1 MNRITKS
8 KEMPVYLFHQGTNA
22 HAWELLGAHR
32 QLNGK
37 TNFCTWAPHA
47 AAISVVGDFN
57 GWDAAANPMTRLNEQ
72 GLWGATVELTHDYD
86 CYKYQITTANGRTL
100 YKADPFA
107 FHTQTPPENAS
118 KIYRLA
124 GYRWHDAEWMTER
137 AAQDARSLP
146 VNIYELHIGS
156 WRRNA
161 DGNYYSYLQLAEEL
175 PTYLTEM
182 GYTHVELLPP
192 TEHPY
197 DGSWGYQ
204 VTGYYAPSSRYGTPH
219 DFMALVD
226 ALHEAGIG
234 VIMDWVPAHFPKD
247 EFGLYEYDG
256 ACCYEYSDP
265 AKWEHKDWGTRVFD
279 FGRTEVQ
286 SFLTSSANFWAH
298 TYHIDGIRVDA
309 VASMLYL
316 DYGRQ
321 EGEWRPNIN
330 GGRENLEAVAFLR
343 KLNSA
348 VLSEHP
354 GFLMI
359 AEEST
364 AWPLVTRPPEIGGLG
379 FNFKWNM
386 GWMNDMLRYVSLD
399 PLFRKGNHNCITFS
413 FYYAFSENFILPISH
428 DEVVHGKCSLINKMP
443 GEYEMKFDGL
453 RLFLAYMFAHPG
465 KKLLF
470 MGSEFG
476 QFIEWNYKQGLDWLL
491 LDYDM
496 HKKML
501 GFTKTL
507 NNLYKD
513 TPALWQIDYSWDG
526 FQWISSED
534 NANSVIA
541 FRRIDRDGKEI
552 IAIFNFTPN
561 SFDEYRIGVPEE
573 GSYKVIL
580 DTSLERF
587 GGTTLEKH
595 PAYKT
600 KKKPMHGFEQSIGLK
615 LSGLSALY
623 LEKPAKKLTKSKQ
636 KALKAEKKVEAK
648 IETEKE
654 VKKGQPK
661 KVKDDKSK
669 EVKAPAKSAVAKK
682 ETDKKVKKADKKPAV
697 SNKKKK

>member
-37 TNFCTWAPHA
+37 TTFCTWAPHA
-47 AAISVVGDFN
+47 ATISVVGDFN

-265 AKWEHKDWGTRVFD
+265 TKWEHKDWGTRVFD

-386 GWMNDMLRYVSLD
+386 GWMNDTLFYTSLD
-399 PLFRKGNHNCITFS
+399 PYFRSYNHDKLTFS
-413 FYYAFSENFILPISH
+413 MMYAFSENFVLPISH
-428 DEVVHGKCSLINKMP
+428 DEVVHGKGSLLNKMP
-443 GEYEMKFDGL
+443 GDYNQKFAGL
-453 RLFLAYMFAHPG
+453 RTFMGYMMTHPG

-470 MGSEFG
+470 MGCEFG
-476 QFIEWNYKQGLDWLL
+476 QFIEWDYHKQLDWML
-491 LDYDM
+491 LDYES
-496 HKKML
+496 HRK
-501 GFTKTL
+501 TKDYIRAL
-507 NNLYKD
+507 NHYYLAH
-513 TPALWQIDYSWDG
+513 PALWQVEDNWDG
-526 FQWISSED
+526 FRWLNADD
-534 NANSVIA
+534 NTRSVITYYRA
-541 FRRIDRDGKEI
+541 DEKGKKSLVLC
-552 IAIFNFTPN
+552 NFAA
-561 SFDEYRIGVPEE
+561 SRWEDYRMGVPEAGTYRVALCSE
-573 GSYKVIL
+573 EEQYGGAGFDRETLYRSEEQPLGQWAHSITLDVPPLSCMIL
-580 DTSLERF
+580 E
-587 GGTTLEKH
+587 
-595 PAYKT
+595 
-600 KKKPMHGFEQSIGLK
+600 SIN
-615 LSGLSALY
+615 
-623 LEKPAKKLTKSKQ
+623 
-636 KALKAEKKVEAK
+636 
-648 IETEKE
+648 TEKE
-654 VKKGQPK
+654 
-661 KVKDDKSK
+661 
-669 EVKAPAKSAVAKK
+669 
-682 ETDKKVKKADKKPAV
+682 
-697 SNKKKK
+697 

>member
-1 MNRITKS
+1 
-8 KEMPVYLFHQGTNA
+8 
-22 HAWELLGAHR
+22 
-32 QLNGK
+32 
-37 TNFCTWAPHA
+37 
-47 AAISVVGDFN
+47 
-57 GWDAAANPMTRLNEQ
+57 
-72 GLWGATVELTHDYD
+72 
-86 CYKYQITTANGRTL
+86 
-100 YKADPFA
+100 
-107 FHTQTPPENAS
+107 
-118 KIYRLA
+118 
-124 GYRWHDAEWMTER
+124 MTER

-343 KLNSA
+343 KLNST

-386 GWMNDMLRYVSLD
+386 GWMNDTLFYTSLD
-399 PLFRKGNHNCITFS
+399 PYFRSYNHDKLTFS
-413 FYYAFSENFILPISH
+413 MMYAFSENFVLPISH
-428 DEVVHGKCSLINKMP
+428 DEVVHGKGSLLNKMP
-443 GEYEMKFDGL
+443 GDYNQKFAGL
-453 RLFLAYMFAHPG
+453 RTFMGYMMTHPG

-470 MGSEFG
+470 MGCEFG
-476 QFIEWNYKQGLDWLL
+476 QFIEWDYHKQLDWML
-491 LDYDM
+491 LDYES
-496 HKKML
+496 HRK
-501 GFTKTL
+501 TKDYIRAL
-507 NNLYKD
+507 NHYYLAH
-513 TPALWQIDYSWDG
+513 PALWQVEDNWDG
-526 FQWISSED
+526 FRWLNADD
-534 NANSVIA
+534 NTRSVITYYRA
-541 FRRIDRDGKEI
+541 DEKGKKSLVLC
-552 IAIFNFTPN
+552 NFAA
-561 SFDEYRIGVPEE
+561 SRWEDYRMGVPKAGTYRVALCSEE
-573 GSYKVIL
+573 GQYGGAGFDRETLYRSEEQPLGQWAHSITLDVPPLSCMIL
-580 DTSLERF
+580 E
-587 GGTTLEKH
+587 
-595 PAYKT
+595 
-600 KKKPMHGFEQSIGLK
+600 SIN
-615 LSGLSALY
+615 
-623 LEKPAKKLTKSKQ
+623 
-636 KALKAEKKVEAK
+636 
-648 IETEKE
+648 TEKE
-654 VKKGQPK
+654 
-661 KVKDDKSK
+661 
-669 EVKAPAKSAVAKK
+669 
-682 ETDKKVKKADKKPAV
+682 
-697 SNKKKK
+697 

>member
-156 WRRNA
+156 WRCNA

-386 GWMNDMLRYVSLD
+386 GWMNDTLFYTSLD
-399 PLFRKGNHNCITFS
+399 PYFRSYNHDKLTFS
-413 FYYAFSENFILPISH
+413 MMYAFSENFVLPISH
-428 DEVVHGKCSLINKMP
+428 DEVVHGKGSLLNKMP
-443 GEYEMKFDGL
+443 GDYNQKFAGL
-453 RLFLAYMFAHPG
+453 RTFMGYMMTHPG

-470 MGSEFG
+470 MGCEFG
-476 QFIEWNYKQGLDWLL
+476 QFIEWDYHKQLDWML
-491 LDYDM
+491 LDYES
-496 HKKML
+496 HRK
-501 GFTKTL
+501 TKDYIRAL
-507 NNLYKD
+507 NHYYLAH
-513 TPALWQIDYSWDG
+513 PALWQVEDNWDG
-526 FQWISSED
+526 FRWLNADD
-534 NANSVIA
+534 NTRSVITYYRA
-541 FRRIDRDGKEI
+541 DEKGKKSLVLC
-552 IAIFNFTPN
+552 NFAA
-561 SFDEYRIGVPEE
+561 SRWEDYRMGVPEAGTYRVALCSE
-573 GSYKVIL
+573 EEQYGGAGFDRETLYRSEEQPLGQWAHSITLDVPPLSCMIL
-580 DTSLERF
+580 E
-587 GGTTLEKH
+587 
-595 PAYKT
+595 
-600 KKKPMHGFEQSIGLK
+600 SIN
-615 LSGLSALY
+615 
-623 LEKPAKKLTKSKQ
+623 
-636 KALKAEKKVEAK
+636 
-648 IETEKE
+648 TEKE
-654 VKKGQPK
+654 
-661 KVKDDKSK
+661 
-669 EVKAPAKSAVAKK
+669 
-682 ETDKKVKKADKKPAV
+682 
-697 SNKKKK
+697 

>member
-192 TEHPY
+192 TEYPY

-279 FGRTEVQ
+279 FGHTEVQ

-386 GWMNDMLRYVSLD
+386 GWMNDTLFYTSLD
-399 PLFRKGNHNCITFS
+399 PYFRSYNHDKLTFS
-413 FYYAFSENFILPISH
+413 MMYAFSENFVLPISH
-428 DEVVHGKCSLINKMP
+428 DEVVHGKGSLLNKMP
-443 GEYEMKFDGL
+443 GDYNQKFAGL
-453 RLFLAYMFAHPG
+453 RTFMGYMMTHPG

-470 MGSEFG
+470 MGCEFG
-476 QFIEWNYKQGLDWLL
+476 QFIEWDYHKQLDWML
-491 LDYDM
+491 LDYES
-496 HKKML
+496 HRK
-501 GFTKTL
+501 TKDYIRAL
-507 NNLYKD
+507 NHYYLAH
-513 TPALWQIDYSWDG
+513 PALWQVEDNWDG
-526 FQWISSED
+526 FRWLNADD
-534 NANSVIA
+534 NTRSVITYYRA
-541 FRRIDRDGKEI
+541 DEKGKKSLVLC
-552 IAIFNFTPN
+552 NFAA
-561 SFDEYRIGVPEE
+561 SRWEDYRMGVPEAGTYRVALCSE
-573 GSYKVIL
+573 EEQYGGAGFDRETLYRSEEQPLGQWAHSITLDVPPLSCMIL
-580 DTSLERF
+580 E
-587 GGTTLEKH
+587 
-595 PAYKT
+595 P
-600 KKKPMHGFEQSIGLK
+600 IN
-615 LSGLSALY
+615 
-623 LEKPAKKLTKSKQ
+623 
-636 KALKAEKKVEAK
+636 
-648 IETEKE
+648 TEKE
-654 VKKGQPK
+654 
-661 KVKDDKSK
+661 
-669 EVKAPAKSAVAKK
+669 
-682 ETDKKVKKADKKPAV
+682 
-697 SNKKKK
+697 

>member
-386 GWMNDMLRYVSLD
+386 GWMNDTLFYTSLD
-399 PLFRKGNHNCITFS
+399 PYFRSYNHDKLTFS
-413 FYYAFSENFILPISH
+413 MMYAFSENFVLPISH
-428 DEVVHGKCSLINKMP
+428 DEVVHGKGSLLNKMP
-443 GEYEMKFDGL
+443 GDYNQKFAGL
-453 RLFLAYMFAHPG
+453 RTFMGYMMTHPG

-470 MGSEFG
+470 MGCEFG
-476 QFIEWNYKQGLDWLL
+476 QFIEWDYHKQLDWML
-491 LDYDM
+491 LDYES
-496 HKKML
+496 HRK
-501 GFTKTL
+501 TKDYIRTL
-507 NNLYKD
+507 NHYYLAH
-513 TPALWQIDYSWDG
+513 PALWQVEDNWDG
-526 FQWISSED
+526 FRWLNADD
-534 NANSVIA
+534 NTRSVITYYRA
-541 FRRIDRDGKEI
+541 DEKGKKSLVLC
-552 IAIFNFTPN
+552 NFAA
-561 SFDEYRIGVPEE
+561 SRWEDYRMGVPEAGTYRVALCSE
-573 GSYKVIL
+573 EEQYGGAGFDRETLYRSEEQPLGQWAHSITLDVPPLSCMIL
-580 DTSLERF
+580 E
-587 GGTTLEKH
+587 
-595 PAYKT
+595 
-600 KKKPMHGFEQSIGLK
+600 SIN
-615 LSGLSALY
+615 
-623 LEKPAKKLTKSKQ
+623 
-636 KALKAEKKVEAK
+636 
-648 IETEKE
+648 TEKE
-654 VKKGQPK
+654 
-661 KVKDDKSK
+661 
-669 EVKAPAKSAVAKK
+669 
-682 ETDKKVKKADKKPAV
+682 
-697 SNKKKK
+697 

>member
-386 GWMNDMLRYVSLD
+386 GWMNDTLFYTSLD
-399 PLFRKGNHNCITFS
+399 PYFRSYNHDKLTFS
-413 FYYAFSENFILPISH
+413 MMYAFSENFVLPISH
-428 DEVVHGKCSLINKMP
+428 DEVVHGKGSLLNKMP
-443 GEYEMKFDGL
+443 GDYNQKFAGL
-453 RLFLAYMFAHPG
+453 RTFMGYMMTHPG

-470 MGSEFG
+470 MGCEFG
-476 QFIEWNYKQGLDWLL
+476 QFIEWDYHKQLDWML
-491 LDYDM
+491 LDYES
-496 HKKML
+496 HR
-501 GFTKTL
+501 KTNDYIRAL
-507 NNLYKD
+507 NHYYLAH
-513 TPALWQIDYSWDG
+513 PALWQVEDNWDG
-526 FQWISSED
+526 FRWLNADD
-534 NANSVIA
+534 NTRSVITYYRA
-541 FRRIDRDGKEI
+541 DEKGKKSLVLC
-552 IAIFNFTPN
+552 NFAA
-561 SFDEYRIGVPEE
+561 SRWEDYRMGVPEAGTYRVALCSE
-573 GSYKVIL
+573 EEQYGGAGFDRETLYRSEEQPLGQWAHSITLDVPPLSCMIL
-580 DTSLERF
+580 E
-587 GGTTLEKH
+587 
-595 PAYKT
+595 
-600 KKKPMHGFEQSIGLK
+600 SIN
-615 LSGLSALY
+615 
-623 LEKPAKKLTKSKQ
+623 
-636 KALKAEKKVEAK
+636 
-648 IETEKE
+648 TEKE
-654 VKKGQPK
+654 
-661 KVKDDKSK
+661 
-669 EVKAPAKSAVAKK
+669 
-682 ETDKKVKKADKKPAV
+682 
-697 SNKKKK
+697 

>member
-37 TNFCTWAPHA
+37 TSFCTWAPHA
-47 AAISVVGDFN
+47 ATVSVVGDFN
-57 GWDAAANPMTRLNEQ
+57 GWDAEAHPMTRLNDQ
-72 GLWGATVELTHDYD
+72 GLWGVTVEETHDYD
-86 CYKYQITTANGRTL
+86 CYKYRIITGDGRTL

-107 FHTQTPPENAS
+107 YHTQTPPENAS
-118 KIYRLA
+118 KVYRLG
-124 GYRWHDAEWMTER
+124 GYRWHDADWMTKR
-137 AAQDARSLP
+137 AGKDARSLP

-156 WRRNA
+156 WRRNE
-161 DGNYYSYLQLAEEL
+161 DGSYYSYRQLAGAL
-175 PTYLTEM
+175 PGYLTDM

-192 TEHPY
+192 TEYPF

-256 ACCYEYSDP
+256 ECCYEYSDP

-286 SFLTSSANFWAH
+286 SFLVSSANFWAH

-321 EGEWRPNIN
+321 DGEWRPNIN

-343 KLNSA
+343 KLNSSL
-348 VLSEHP
+348 LSEHP

-364 AWPLVTRPPEIGGLG
+364 AWPLVTRPPEVGGLG
-379 FNFKWNM
+379 FNFKWDM
-386 GWMNDMLRYVSLD
+386 GWMNDTLFYTSLD
-399 PLFRKGNHNCITFS
+399 PYFRSYNHDKLTFS
-413 FYYAFSENFILPISH
+413 MMYAFSENFILPISH
-428 DEVVHGKCSLINKMP
+428 DEVVHGKGSLLNKMP
-443 GEYEMKFDGL
+443 GDYEQKFAGL
-453 RLFLAYMFAHPG
+453 RTFMGYMMTHPG

-476 QFIEWNYKQGLDWLL
+476 QFIEWDYRKGLDWML
-491 LDYDM
+491 LDYDT
-496 HKKML
+496 HR
-501 GFTKTL
+501 KTRDFIRAL
-507 NNLYKD
+507 NHYYLAH
-513 TPALWQIDYSWDG
+513 PALWQVEDSWDG
-526 FQWISSED
+526 FRWLNADD
-534 NANSVIA
+534 NTRSVITYY
-541 FRRIDRDGKEI
+541 RTDEKGRKTLVLC
-552 IAIFNFTPN
+552 NFAAQRWE
-561 SFDEYRIGVPEE
+561 DYRMGVPEADAYRVVLCSE
-573 GSYKVIL
+573 E
-580 DTSLERF
+580 ERF
-587 GGTTLEKH
+587 GGAGCPAEQLYSSEQEPLGQWANSITLDV
-595 PAYKT
+595 P
-600 KKKPMHGFEQSIGLK
+600 PLCCII
-615 LSGLSALY
+615 
-623 LEKPAKKLTKSKQ
+623 LEPTN
-636 KALKAEKKVEAK
+636 
-648 IETEKE
+648 TEKE
-654 VKKGQPK
+654 
-661 KVKDDKSK
+661 
-669 EVKAPAKSAVAKK
+669 
-682 ETDKKVKKADKKPAV
+682 
-697 SNKKKK
+697 

>member
-265 AKWEHKDWGTRVFD
+265 SKWEHKDWGTRVFD

-286 SFLTSSANFWAH
+286 SFLVSSANFWAH

-386 GWMNDMLRYVSLD
+386 GWMNDTLFYTSLD
-399 PLFRKGNHNCITFS
+399 PYFRSYNHDKLTFS
-413 FYYAFSENFILPISH
+413 MMYAFSENFVLPISH
-428 DEVVHGKCSLINKMP
+428 DEVVHGKGSLLNKMP
-443 GEYEMKFDGL
+443 GDYNQKFAGL
-453 RLFLAYMFAHPG
+453 RTFMGYMMTHPG

-470 MGSEFG
+470 MGCEFG
-476 QFIEWNYKQGLDWLL
+476 QFIEWDYHKQLDWML
-491 LDYDM
+491 LDYES
-496 HKKML
+496 HRK
-501 GFTKTL
+501 TKDYIRAL
-507 NNLYKD
+507 NHYYLAH
-513 TPALWQIDYSWDG
+513 PALWQVEDNWDG
-526 FQWISSED
+526 FRWLNADD
-534 NANSVIA
+534 NTRSVITYYRA
-541 FRRIDRDGKEI
+541 DEKGKKSLVLC
-552 IAIFNFTPN
+552 NFAA
-561 SFDEYRIGVPEE
+561 SRWEDYRMGVPEAGTYRVALCSE
-573 GSYKVIL
+573 EEQYGGAGFDRETLYRSEEQPLGQWAHSITLDVPPLSCMIL
-580 DTSLERF
+580 E
-587 GGTTLEKH
+587 
-595 PAYKT
+595 
-600 KKKPMHGFEQSIGLK
+600 SIN
-615 LSGLSALY
+615 
-623 LEKPAKKLTKSKQ
+623 
-636 KALKAEKKVEAK
+636 
-648 IETEKE
+648 TEKE
-654 VKKGQPK
+654 
-661 KVKDDKSK
+661 
-669 EVKAPAKSAVAKK
+669 
-682 ETDKKVKKADKKPAV
+682 
-697 SNKKKK
+697 

>member
-265 AKWEHKDWGTRVFD
+265 AKYADPMRQEHKDWGTRVFD

-343 KLNSA
+343 KLNST

-386 GWMNDMLRYVSLD
+386 GWMNDTLFYTSLD
-399 PLFRKGNHNCITFS
+399 PYFRSYNHDKLTFS
-413 FYYAFSENFILPISH
+413 MMYAFSENFVLPISH
-428 DEVVHGKCSLINKMP
+428 DEVVHGKGSLLNKMP
-443 GEYEMKFDGL
+443 GDYNQKFAGL
-453 RLFLAYMFAHPG
+453 RTFMGYMMTHPG

-470 MGSEFG
+470 MGCEFG
-476 QFIEWNYKQGLDWLL
+476 QFIEWDYHKQLDWML
-491 LDYDM
+491 LDYES
-496 HKKML
+496 HRK
-501 GFTKTL
+501 TKDYIRAL
-507 NNLYKD
+507 NHYYLAH
-513 TPALWQIDYSWDG
+513 PALWQVEDNWDG
-526 FQWISSED
+526 FRWLNADD
-534 NANSVIA
+534 NTRSVITYYRA
-541 FRRIDRDGKEI
+541 DEKGKKSLVLC
-552 IAIFNFTPN
+552 NFAA
-561 SFDEYRIGVPEE
+561 SRWEDYRMGVPEAGTYRVALCSE
-573 GSYKVIL
+573 EEQYGGAGFDRETLYRSEEQPLGQWAHSITLDVPPLSCIIL
-580 DTSLERF
+580 E
-587 GGTTLEKH
+587 
-595 PAYKT
+595 P
-600 KKKPMHGFEQSIGLK
+600 IN
-615 LSGLSALY
+615 
-623 LEKPAKKLTKSKQ
+623 
-636 KALKAEKKVEAK
+636 
-648 IETEKE
+648 TEKE
-654 VKKGQPK
+654 
-661 KVKDDKSK
+661 
-669 EVKAPAKSAVAKK
+669 
-682 ETDKKVKKADKKPAV
+682 
-697 SNKKKK
+697 

>member
-386 GWMNDMLRYVSLD
+386 GWMNDTLFYTSLD
-399 PLFRKGNHNCITFS
+399 PYFRSYNHDKLTFS
-413 FYYAFSENFILPISH
+413 MMYAFSENFVLPISH
-428 DEVVHGKCSLINKMP
+428 DEVVHGKGSLLNKMP
-443 GEYEMKFDGL
+443 GDYNQKFAGL
-453 RLFLAYMFAHPG
+453 RTFMGYMMTHPG

-470 MGSEFG
+470 MGCEFG
-476 QFIEWNYKQGLDWLL
+476 QFIEWDYHKQLDWML
-491 LDYDM
+491 LDYES
-496 HKKML
+496 HRK
-501 GFTKTL
+501 TKDYIRAL
-507 NNLYKD
+507 NHYYLAH
-513 TPALWQIDYSWDG
+513 PALWQVEDNWDG
-526 FQWISSED
+526 FRWLNADD
-534 NANSVIA
+534 NTRSVITYYRA
-541 FRRIDRDGKEI
+541 DEKGKKSLVLC
-552 IAIFNFTPN
+552 NFAA
-561 SFDEYRIGVPEE
+561 SRWEDYRMGVPKAGTYRVALCSEE
-573 GSYKVIL
+573 EQYGGAGFDRETLYRSEEQPLGQWAHSIMLDVPPLSCMIL
-580 DTSLERF
+580 E
-587 GGTTLEKH
+587 
-595 PAYKT
+595 
-600 KKKPMHGFEQSIGLK
+600 SIN
-615 LSGLSALY
+615 
-623 LEKPAKKLTKSKQ
+623 
-636 KALKAEKKVEAK
+636 
-648 IETEKE
+648 TEKE
-654 VKKGQPK
+654 
-661 KVKDDKSK
+661 
-669 EVKAPAKSAVAKK
+669 
-682 ETDKKVKKADKKPAV
+682 
-697 SNKKKK
+697 

>member
-47 AAISVVGDFN
+47 TAISVVGDFN

-226 ALHEAGIG
+226 ALHEAGIS

-386 GWMNDMLRYVSLD
+386 GWMNDTLFYTSLD
-399 PLFRKGNHNCITFS
+399 PYFRSYNHDKLTFS
-413 FYYAFSENFILPISH
+413 MMYAFSENFVLPISH
-428 DEVVHGKCSLINKMP
+428 DEVVHGKGSLLNKMP
-443 GEYEMKFDGL
+443 GDYNQKFAGL
-453 RLFLAYMFAHPG
+453 RTFMGYMMTHPG

-470 MGSEFG
+470 MGCEFG
-476 QFIEWNYKQGLDWLL
+476 QFIEWDYHKQLDWML
-491 LDYDM
+491 LDYES
-496 HKKML
+496 HRK
-501 GFTKTL
+501 TKDYIRAL
-507 NNLYKD
+507 NHYYLAH
-513 TPALWQIDYSWDG
+513 PALWQVEDNWDG
-526 FQWISSED
+526 FRWLNADD
-534 NANSVIA
+534 NTRSVITYYRA
-541 FRRIDRDGKEI
+541 DEKGKKSLVLC
-552 IAIFNFTPN
+552 NFAA
-561 SFDEYRIGVPEE
+561 SRWEDYRMGVPEAGTYRVALCSE
-573 GSYKVIL
+573 EEQYGGAGFDRETLYRSEEQPLGQWAHSITLDVPPLSCMIL
-580 DTSLERF
+580 E
-587 GGTTLEKH
+587 
-595 PAYKT
+595 
-600 KKKPMHGFEQSIGLK
+600 SIN
-615 LSGLSALY
+615 
-623 LEKPAKKLTKSKQ
+623 
-636 KALKAEKKVEAK
+636 
-648 IETEKE
+648 TEKE
-654 VKKGQPK
+654 
-661 KVKDDKSK
+661 
-669 EVKAPAKSAVAKK
+669 
-682 ETDKKVKKADKKPAV
+682 
-697 SNKKKK
+697 

>member
-256 ACCYEYSDP
+256 ECCYEYSDP

-386 GWMNDMLRYVSLD
+386 GWMNDTLFYTSLD
-399 PLFRKGNHNCITFS
+399 PYFRSYNHDKLTFS
-413 FYYAFSENFILPISH
+413 MMYAFSENFVLPISH
-428 DEVVHGKCSLINKMP
+428 DEVVHGKGSLLNKMP
-443 GEYEMKFDGL
+443 GDYNQKFAGL
-453 RLFLAYMFAHPG
+453 RTFMGYMMTHPG

-470 MGSEFG
+470 MGCEFG
-476 QFIEWNYKQGLDWLL
+476 QFIEWDYHKQLDWML
-491 LDYDM
+491 LDYES
-496 HKKML
+496 HRK
-501 GFTKTL
+501 TKDYIRAL
-507 NNLYKD
+507 NHYYLAH
-513 TPALWQIDYSWDG
+513 PALWQVEDNWDG
-526 FQWISSED
+526 FRWLNADD
-534 NANSVIA
+534 NTRSVITYYRA
-541 FRRIDRDGKEI
+541 DEKGKKSLVLC
-552 IAIFNFTPN
+552 NFAA
-561 SFDEYRIGVPEE
+561 SRWEDYRMGVPEAGTYRVVLCSE
-573 GSYKVIL
+573 EEQYGGAGFDRETLYRSEEQPLGQWVHSITLDVPPLSCMIL
-580 DTSLERF
+580 E
-587 GGTTLEKH
+587 
-595 PAYKT
+595 P
-600 KKKPMHGFEQSIGLK
+600 IN
-615 LSGLSALY
+615 
-623 LEKPAKKLTKSKQ
+623 
-636 KALKAEKKVEAK
+636 
-648 IETEKE
+648 TEKE
-654 VKKGQPK
+654 
-661 KVKDDKSK
+661 
-669 EVKAPAKSAVAKK
+669 
-682 ETDKKVKKADKKPAV
+682 
-697 SNKKKK
+697 

>member
-265 AKWEHKDWGTRVFD
+265 TKWEHKDWGTRVFD

-386 GWMNDMLRYVSLD
+386 GWMNDTLFYTSLD
-399 PLFRKGNHNCITFS
+399 PYFRSYNHDKLTFS
-413 FYYAFSENFILPISH
+413 MMYAFSENFVLPISH
-428 DEVVHGKCSLINKMP
+428 DEVVHGKGSLLNKMP
-443 GEYEMKFDGL
+443 GDYNQKFAGL
-453 RLFLAYMFAHPG
+453 RTFMGYMMTHPG

-470 MGSEFG
+470 MGCEFG
-476 QFIEWNYKQGLDWLL
+476 QFIEWDYQKQLDWML
-491 LDYDM
+491 LDYES
-496 HKKML
+496 HRK
-501 GFTKTL
+501 TKDYIRAL
-507 NNLYKD
+507 NHYYLAH
-513 TPALWQIDYSWDG
+513 PALWQVEDNWDG
-526 FQWISSED
+526 FRWLNADD
-534 NANSVIA
+534 NTRSVITYYRA
-541 FRRIDRDGKEI
+541 DEKGKKSLVLC
-552 IAIFNFTPN
+552 NFAA
-561 SFDEYRIGVPEE
+561 SRWEDYRMGVPEAGTYRVALCSE
-573 GSYKVIL
+573 EEQYGGAGFDRETLYRSEEQPLGQWAHSITLDVPPLSCMIL
-580 DTSLERF
+580 E
-587 GGTTLEKH
+587 
-595 PAYKT
+595 
-600 KKKPMHGFEQSIGLK
+600 SIN
-615 LSGLSALY
+615 
-623 LEKPAKKLTKSKQ
+623 
-636 KALKAEKKVEAK
+636 
-648 IETEKE
+648 TEKE
-654 VKKGQPK
+654 
-661 KVKDDKSK
+661 
-669 EVKAPAKSAVAKK
+669 
-682 ETDKKVKKADKKPAV
+682 
-697 SNKKKK
+697 

>member
-192 TEHPY
+192 TEYPY

-386 GWMNDMLRYVSLD
+386 GWMNDTLFYTSLD
-399 PLFRKGNHNCITFS
+399 PYFRSYNHDKLTFS
-413 FYYAFSENFILPISH
+413 MMYAFSENFVLPISH
-428 DEVVHGKCSLINKMP
+428 DEVVHGKGSLLNKMP
-443 GEYEMKFDGL
+443 GDYNQKFAGL
-453 RLFLAYMFAHPG
+453 RTFMGYMMTHPG

-470 MGSEFG
+470 MGCEFG
-476 QFIEWNYKQGLDWLL
+476 QFIEWDYHKQLDWML
-491 LDYDM
+491 LDYES
-496 HKKML
+496 HRK
-501 GFTKTL
+501 TKDYIRAL
-507 NNLYKD
+507 NHYYLAH
-513 TPALWQIDYSWDG
+513 PALWQVEDNWDG
-526 FQWISSED
+526 FRWLNADD
-534 NANSVIA
+534 NTRSVITYYRA
-541 FRRIDRDGKEI
+541 DEKGKKSLVLC
-552 IAIFNFTPN
+552 NFAA
-561 SFDEYRIGVPEE
+561 SRWEDYRMGVPKAGTYRVALCSEE
-573 GSYKVIL
+573 EQYGGAGFDRETLYRSEEQPLGQWAHSITLDVPPLSCMIL
-580 DTSLERF
+580 E
-587 GGTTLEKH
+587 
-595 PAYKT
+595 
-600 KKKPMHGFEQSIGLK
+600 SIN
-615 LSGLSALY
+615 
-623 LEKPAKKLTKSKQ
+623 
-636 KALKAEKKVEAK
+636 
-648 IETEKE
+648 TEKE
-654 VKKGQPK
+654 
-661 KVKDDKSK
+661 
-669 EVKAPAKSAVAKK
+669 
-682 ETDKKVKKADKKPAV
+682 
-697 SNKKKK
+697 

>member
-192 TEHPY
+192 TEYPY

-226 ALHEAGIG
+226 ALHEASIG

-386 GWMNDMLRYVSLD
+386 GWMNDTLFYTSLD
-399 PLFRKGNHNCITFS
+399 PYFRSYNHDKLTFS
-413 FYYAFSENFILPISH
+413 MMYAFSENFVLPISH
-428 DEVVHGKCSLINKMP
+428 DEVVHGKGSLLNKMP
-443 GEYEMKFDGL
+443 GDYNQKFAGL
-453 RLFLAYMFAHPG
+453 RTFMGYMMTHPG

-470 MGSEFG
+470 MGCEFG
-476 QFIEWNYKQGLDWLL
+476 QFIEWDYHKQLDWML
-491 LDYDM
+491 LDYES
-496 HKKML
+496 HRK
-501 GFTKTL
+501 TKDYIRAL
-507 NNLYKD
+507 NHYYLAH
-513 TPALWQIDYSWDG
+513 PALWQVEDNWDG
-526 FQWISSED
+526 FRWLNADD
-534 NANSVIA
+534 NTRSVITYYRA
-541 FRRIDRDGKEI
+541 DEKGKKSLVLR
-552 IAIFNFTPN
+552 NFAA
-561 SFDEYRIGVPEE
+561 SRWEDYRMGVPEAGTYRVALCSE
-573 GSYKVIL
+573 EEQYGGAGFDRETLYRSEEQPLGQWAHSITLDVPPLSCMIL
-580 DTSLERF
+580 E
-587 GGTTLEKH
+587 
-595 PAYKT
+595 
-600 KKKPMHGFEQSIGLK
+600 SIN
-615 LSGLSALY
+615 
-623 LEKPAKKLTKSKQ
+623 
-636 KALKAEKKVEAK
+636 
-648 IETEKE
+648 TEKE
-654 VKKGQPK
+654 
-661 KVKDDKSK
+661 
-669 EVKAPAKSAVAKK
+669 
-682 ETDKKVKKADKKPAV
+682 
-697 SNKKKK
+697 

>member
-137 AAQDARSLP
+137 AAQDARSLS

-386 GWMNDMLRYVSLD
+386 GWMNDTLFYTSLD
-399 PLFRKGNHNCITFS
+399 PYFRSYNHDKLTFS
-413 FYYAFSENFILPISH
+413 MMYAFSENFVLPISH
-428 DEVVHGKCSLINKMP
+428 DEVVHGKGSLLNKMP
-443 GEYEMKFDGL
+443 GDYNQKFAGL
-453 RLFLAYMFAHPG
+453 RTFMGYMMTHPG

-470 MGSEFG
+470 MGCEFG
-476 QFIEWNYKQGLDWLL
+476 QFIEWDYHKQLDWML
-491 LDYDM
+491 LDYES
-496 HKKML
+496 HRK
-501 GFTKTL
+501 TKDYIRAL
-507 NNLYKD
+507 NHYYLAH
-513 TPALWQIDYSWDG
+513 PALWQVEDNWDG
-526 FQWISSED
+526 FRWLNADD
-534 NANSVIA
+534 NTRSVITYYRA
-541 FRRIDRDGKEI
+541 DEKGKKSLVLC
-552 IAIFNFTPN
+552 NFAA
-561 SFDEYRIGVPEE
+561 SRWEDYRMGVPEAGTYRVALCSE
-573 GSYKVIL
+573 EEQYGGAGFDRETLYRSEEQPLGQWAHSITLDVPPLSCMIL
-580 DTSLERF
+580 E
-587 GGTTLEKH
+587 
-595 PAYKT
+595 
-600 KKKPMHGFEQSIGLK
+600 SIN
-615 LSGLSALY
+615 
-623 LEKPAKKLTKSKQ
+623 
-636 KALKAEKKVEAK
+636 
-648 IETEKE
+648 TEKE
-654 VKKGQPK
+654 
-661 KVKDDKSK
+661 
-669 EVKAPAKSAVAKK
+669 
-682 ETDKKVKKADKKPAV
+682 
-697 SNKKKK
+697 

>member
-86 CYKYQITTANGRTL
+86 CYKYQITTSNGRTL

-386 GWMNDMLRYVSLD
+386 GWMNDTLFYTSLD
-399 PLFRKGNHNCITFS
+399 PYFRSYNHDKLTFS
-413 FYYAFSENFILPISH
+413 MMYAFSENFVLPISH
-428 DEVVHGKCSLINKMP
+428 DEVVHGKGSLLNKMP
-443 GEYEMKFDGL
+443 GDYNQKFAGL
-453 RLFLAYMFAHPG
+453 RTFMGYMMTHPG

-470 MGSEFG
+470 MGCEFG
-476 QFIEWNYKQGLDWLL
+476 QFIEWDYHKQLDWML
-491 LDYDM
+491 LDYES
-496 HKKML
+496 HRK
-501 GFTKTL
+501 TKDYIRAL
-507 NNLYKD
+507 NHYYLAH
-513 TPALWQIDYSWDG
+513 PALWQVEDNWDG
-526 FQWISSED
+526 FRWLNADD
-534 NANSVIA
+534 NTRSVITYYRA
-541 FRRIDRDGKEI
+541 DEKGKKSLVLC
-552 IAIFNFTPN
+552 NFAA
-561 SFDEYRIGVPEE
+561 SRWEDYRMGVPEAGTYRVALCSE
-573 GSYKVIL
+573 EEQYGGAGFDRETLYRSEEQPLGQWAHSITLDVPPLSCMIL
-580 DTSLERF
+580 E
-587 GGTTLEKH
+587 
-595 PAYKT
+595 
-600 KKKPMHGFEQSIGLK
+600 SIN
-615 LSGLSALY
+615 
-623 LEKPAKKLTKSKQ
+623 
-636 KALKAEKKVEAK
+636 
-648 IETEKE
+648 TEKE
-654 VKKGQPK
+654 
-661 KVKDDKSK
+661 
-669 EVKAPAKSAVAKK
+669 
-682 ETDKKVKKADKKPAV
+682 
-697 SNKKKK
+697 

>member
-192 TEHPY
+192 TEYPY

-256 ACCYEYSDP
+256 ECCYEYSDP

-386 GWMNDMLRYVSLD
+386 GWMNDTLFYTSLD
-399 PLFRKGNHNCITFS
+399 PYFRSYNHDKLTFS
-413 FYYAFSENFILPISH
+413 MMYAFSENFVLPISH
-428 DEVVHGKCSLINKMP
+428 DEVVHGKGSLLNKMP
-443 GEYEMKFDGL
+443 GDYNQKFAGL
-453 RLFLAYMFAHPG
+453 RTFMGYMMTHPG

-470 MGSEFG
+470 MGCEFG
-476 QFIEWNYKQGLDWLL
+476 QFIEWDYHKQLDWML
-491 LDYDM
+491 LDYES
-496 HKKML
+496 HRK
-501 GFTKTL
+501 TKDYIRAL
-507 NNLYKD
+507 NHYYLAH
-513 TPALWQIDYSWDG
+513 PALWQVEDNWDG
-526 FQWISSED
+526 FRWLNADD
-534 NANSVIA
+534 NTRSVITYYRA
-541 FRRIDRDGKEI
+541 DEKGKKSLVLC
-552 IAIFNFTPN
+552 NFAA
-561 SFDEYRIGVPEE
+561 SRWEDYRMGVPEAGTYRVALCSE
-573 GSYKVIL
+573 EEQYGGAGFDRETLYRSEEQPLGQWAHSITLDVPPLSCMIL
-580 DTSLERF
+580 E
-587 GGTTLEKH
+587 
-595 PAYKT
+595 
-600 KKKPMHGFEQSIGLK
+600 SIN
-615 LSGLSALY
+615 
-623 LEKPAKKLTKSKQ
+623 
-636 KALKAEKKVEAK
+636 
-648 IETEKE
+648 TEKE
-654 VKKGQPK
+654 
-661 KVKDDKSK
+661 
-669 EVKAPAKSAVAKK
+669 
-682 ETDKKVKKADKKPAV
+682 
-697 SNKKKK
+697 

>member
-386 GWMNDMLRYVSLD
+386 GWMNDTLFYTSLD
-399 PLFRKGNHNCITFS
+399 PYFRSYNHDKLTFS
-413 FYYAFSENFILPISH
+413 MMYAFSENFVLPISH
-428 DEVVHGKCSLINKMP
+428 DEVVHGKGSLLNKMP
-443 GEYEMKFDGL
+443 GDYTQKFAGL
-453 RLFLAYMFAHPG
+453 RTFMGYMMTHPG

-470 MGSEFG
+470 MGCEFG
-476 QFIEWNYKQGLDWLL
+476 QFIEWDYHKQLDWML
-491 LDYDM
+491 LDYES
-496 HKKML
+496 HRK
-501 GFTKTL
+501 TKDYIRAL
-507 NNLYKD
+507 NHYYLAH
-513 TPALWQIDYSWDG
+513 PALWQVEDNWDG
-526 FQWISSED
+526 FRWLNADD
-534 NANSVIA
+534 NTRSVITYYRA
-541 FRRIDRDGKEI
+541 DEKGKKSLVLC
-552 IAIFNFTPN
+552 NFAA
-561 SFDEYRIGVPEE
+561 SRWEDYRMGVPEAGTYRVALCSE
-573 GSYKVIL
+573 EEQYGGAGFDRETLYRSEEQPLGQWAHSITLDVPPLSCMIL
-580 DTSLERF
+580 E
-587 GGTTLEKH
+587 
-595 PAYKT
+595 
-600 KKKPMHGFEQSIGLK
+600 SIN
-615 LSGLSALY
+615 
-623 LEKPAKKLTKSKQ
+623 
-636 KALKAEKKVEAK
+636 
-648 IETEKE
+648 TEKE
-654 VKKGQPK
+654 
-661 KVKDDKSK
+661 
-669 EVKAPAKSAVAKK
+669 
-682 ETDKKVKKADKKPAV
+682 
-697 SNKKKK
+697 

>member
-386 GWMNDMLRYVSLD
+386 GWMNDTLFYTSLD
-399 PLFRKGNHNCITFS
+399 PYFRSYNHDKLTFS
-413 FYYAFSENFILPISH
+413 MMYAFSENFILPISH
-428 DEVVHGKCSLINKMP
+428 DEVVHGKGSLLNKMP
-443 GEYEMKFDGL
+443 GDYEQKFAGL
-453 RLFLAYMFAHPG
+453 RTFMGYMMTHPG

-476 QFIEWNYKQGLDWLL
+476 QFIEWDYRKGLDWML
-491 LDYDM
+491 LDYDT
-496 HKKML
+496 HR
-501 GFTKTL
+501 KTRDFIRAL
-507 NNLYKD
+507 NHYYLAH
-513 TPALWQIDYSWDG
+513 PALWQVEDSWDG
-526 FQWISSED
+526 FRWLNADD
-534 NANSVIA
+534 NTRSVITYY
-541 FRRIDRDGKEI
+541 RTDEKGRKTLVLC
-552 IAIFNFTPN
+552 NFAAQRWE
-561 SFDEYRIGVPEE
+561 DYRMGVPEADAYRVVLCSE
-573 GSYKVIL
+573 E
-580 DTSLERF
+580 ERF
-587 GGTTLEKH
+587 GGAGCPAEQLYRSEQEPLGQWANSITLDV
-595 PAYKT
+595 P
-600 KKKPMHGFEQSIGLK
+600 PLCCII
-615 LSGLSALY
+615 
-623 LEKPAKKLTKSKQ
+623 LEPTN
-636 KALKAEKKVEAK
+636 
-648 IETEKE
+648 TEKE
-654 VKKGQPK
+654 
-661 KVKDDKSK
+661 
-669 EVKAPAKSAVAKK
+669 
-682 ETDKKVKKADKKPAV
+682 
-697 SNKKKK
+697 

>member
-161 DGNYYSYLQLAEEL
+161 DGKYYSYLQLAEEL

-192 TEHPY
+192 TEYPY

-386 GWMNDMLRYVSLD
+386 GWMNDTLFYTSLD
-399 PLFRKGNHNCITFS
+399 PYFRSYNHDKLTFS
-413 FYYAFSENFILPISH
+413 MMYAFSENFVLPISH
-428 DEVVHGKCSLINKMP
+428 DEVVHGKGSLLNKMP
-443 GEYEMKFDGL
+443 GDYNQKFAGL
-453 RLFLAYMFAHPG
+453 RTFMGYMMTHPG

-470 MGSEFG
+470 MGCEFG
-476 QFIEWNYKQGLDWLL
+476 QFIEWDYHKQLDWML
-491 LDYDM
+491 LDYES
-496 HKKML
+496 HRK
-501 GFTKTL
+501 TKDYIRAL
-507 NNLYKD
+507 NHYYLAH
-513 TPALWQIDYSWDG
+513 PALWQVEDNWDG
-526 FQWISSED
+526 FRWLNADD
-534 NANSVIA
+534 NTRSVITYYRA
-541 FRRIDRDGKEI
+541 DEKGKKSLVLC
-552 IAIFNFTPN
+552 NFAA
-561 SFDEYRIGVPEE
+561 SRWEDYRMGVPEAGTYRVALCSE
-573 GSYKVIL
+573 EEQY
-580 DTSLERF
+580 
-587 GGTTLEKH
+587 GGTGFDRETLYRSE
-595 PAYKT
+595 
-600 KKKPMHGFEQSIGLK
+600 EQPLGQWAHSITLDVPP
-615 LSGLSALY
+615 LSCMI
-623 LEKPAKKLTKSKQ
+623 LEP
-636 KALKAEKKVEAK
+636 
-648 IETEKE
+648 INTEKE
-654 VKKGQPK
+654 
-661 KVKDDKSK
+661 
-669 EVKAPAKSAVAKK
+669 
-682 ETDKKVKKADKKPAV
+682 
-697 SNKKKK
+697 

>member
-265 AKWEHKDWGTRVFD
+265 TKWEHKDWGTRVFD

-386 GWMNDMLRYVSLD
+386 GWMNDTLFYTSLD
-399 PLFRKGNHNCITFS
+399 PYFRSYNHDKLTFS
-413 FYYAFSENFILPISH
+413 MMYAFSENFILPISH
-428 DEVVHGKCSLINKMP
+428 DEVVHGKGSLLNKMP
-443 GEYEMKFDGL
+443 GDYEQKFAGL
-453 RLFLAYMFAHPG
+453 RTFMGYMMTHPG

-470 MGSEFG
+470 MGCEFG
-476 QFIEWNYKQGLDWLL
+476 QFIEWDYHKQLDWML
-491 LDYDM
+491 LDYES
-496 HKKML
+496 HRK
-501 GFTKTL
+501 TKDYIRAL
-507 NNLYKD
+507 NHYYLAH
-513 TPALWQIDYSWDG
+513 PALWQVEDNWDG
-526 FQWISSED
+526 FRWLNADD
-534 NANSVIA
+534 NTRSVITYYRA
-541 FRRIDRDGKEI
+541 DEKGKKSLVLC
-552 IAIFNFTPN
+552 NFAA
-561 SFDEYRIGVPEE
+561 SRWEDYRMGVPEAGTYRVALCSE
-573 GSYKVIL
+573 EEQYGGAGFDRETLYRSEEQPLGQWAHSITLDVPPLSCMIL
-580 DTSLERF
+580 E
-587 GGTTLEKH
+587 
-595 PAYKT
+595 
-600 KKKPMHGFEQSIGLK
+600 SIN
-615 LSGLSALY
+615 
-623 LEKPAKKLTKSKQ
+623 
-636 KALKAEKKVEAK
+636 
-648 IETEKE
+648 TEKE
-654 VKKGQPK
+654 
-661 KVKDDKSK
+661 
-669 EVKAPAKSAVAKK
+669 
-682 ETDKKVKKADKKPAV
+682 
-697 SNKKKK
+697 

>member
-86 CYKYQITTANGRTL
+86 CYKYRITTADGRTL

-256 ACCYEYSDP
+256 ECCYEYSDP

-286 SFLTSSANFWAH
+286 SFLVSSANFWAH

-386 GWMNDMLRYVSLD
+386 GWMNDTLFYTSLD
-399 PLFRKGNHNCITFS
+399 PYFRSYNHDKLTFS
-413 FYYAFSENFILPISH
+413 MMYAFSENFVLPISH
-428 DEVVHGKCSLINKMP
+428 DEVVHGKGSLLNKMP
-443 GEYEMKFDGL
+443 GDYNQKFAGL
-453 RLFLAYMFAHPG
+453 RTFMGYMMTHPG

-470 MGSEFG
+470 MGCEFG
-476 QFIEWNYKQGLDWLL
+476 QFIEWDYHKQLDWML
-491 LDYDM
+491 LDYES
-496 HKKML
+496 HRK
-501 GFTKTL
+501 TKDYIRAL
-507 NNLYKD
+507 NHYYLAH
-513 TPALWQIDYSWDG
+513 PALWQVEDNWDG
-526 FQWISSED
+526 FRWLNADD
-534 NANSVIA
+534 NTRSVITYYRA
-541 FRRIDRDGKEI
+541 DEKGKKSLVLC
-552 IAIFNFTPN
+552 NFAA
-561 SFDEYRIGVPEE
+561 SRWEDYRMGVPEAGTYRVALCSE
-573 GSYKVIL
+573 EEQYGGAGFDRETLYRSEEQPLGQWAHSITLDVPPLSCMIL
-580 DTSLERF
+580 E
-587 GGTTLEKH
+587 
-595 PAYKT
+595 
-600 KKKPMHGFEQSIGLK
+600 SIN
-615 LSGLSALY
+615 
-623 LEKPAKKLTKSKQ
+623 
-636 KALKAEKKVEAK
+636 
-648 IETEKE
+648 TEKE
-654 VKKGQPK
+654 
-661 KVKDDKSK
+661 
-669 EVKAPAKSAVAKK
+669 
-682 ETDKKVKKADKKPAV
+682 
-697 SNKKKK
+697 

>member
-265 AKWEHKDWGTRVFD
+265 SKWEHKDWGTRVFD

-386 GWMNDMLRYVSLD
+386 GWMNDTLFYTSLD
-399 PLFRKGNHNCITFS
+399 PYFRSYNHDKLTFS
-413 FYYAFSENFILPISH
+413 MMYAFSENFVLPISH
-428 DEVVHGKCSLINKMP
+428 DEVVHGKGSLLNKMP
-443 GEYEMKFDGL
+443 GDYNQKFAGL
-453 RLFLAYMFAHPG
+453 RTFMGYMMTHPG

-470 MGSEFG
+470 MGCEFG
-476 QFIEWNYKQGLDWLL
+476 QFIEWDYHKQLDWML
-491 LDYDM
+491 LDYES
-496 HKKML
+496 HRK
-501 GFTKTL
+501 TKDYIRAL
-507 NNLYKD
+507 NHYYLAH
-513 TPALWQIDYSWDG
+513 PALWQVEDNWDG
-526 FQWISSED
+526 FRWLNADD
-534 NANSVIA
+534 NTRSVITYYRA
-541 FRRIDRDGKEI
+541 DEKGKKSLVLC
-552 IAIFNFTPN
+552 NFAA
-561 SFDEYRIGVPEE
+561 SRWEDYRMGVPEAGTYRVALCSE
-573 GSYKVIL
+573 EEQY
-580 DTSLERF
+580 
-587 GGTTLEKH
+587 GGTGFDRETLYRSE
-595 PAYKT
+595 
-600 KKKPMHGFEQSIGLK
+600 EQPLGQWAHSITLDVPP
-615 LSGLSALY
+615 LSCMI
-623 LEKPAKKLTKSKQ
+623 LEP
-636 KALKAEKKVEAK
+636 
-648 IETEKE
+648 INTEKE
-654 VKKGQPK
+654 
-661 KVKDDKSK
+661 
-669 EVKAPAKSAVAKK
+669 
-682 ETDKKVKKADKKPAV
+682 
-697 SNKKKK
+697 

>member
-265 AKWEHKDWGTRVFD
+265 TKWEHKDWGTRVFD

-343 KLNSA
+343 KLNST

-386 GWMNDMLRYVSLD
+386 GWMNDTLFYTSLD
-399 PLFRKGNHNCITFS
+399 PYFRSYNHDKLTFS
-413 FYYAFSENFILPISH
+413 MMYAFSENFVLPISH
-428 DEVVHGKCSLINKMP
+428 DEVVHGKGSLLNKMP
-443 GEYEMKFDGL
+443 GDYNQKFAGL
-453 RLFLAYMFAHPG
+453 RTFMGYMMTHPG

-470 MGSEFG
+470 MGCEFG
-476 QFIEWNYKQGLDWLL
+476 QFIEWDYHKQLDWML
-491 LDYDM
+491 LDYES
-496 HKKML
+496 HRK
-501 GFTKTL
+501 TKDYIRAL
-507 NNLYKD
+507 NHYYLAH
-513 TPALWQIDYSWDG
+513 PALWQVEDNWDG
-526 FQWISSED
+526 FRWLNADD
-534 NANSVIA
+534 NTRSVITYYRA
-541 FRRIDRDGKEI
+541 DEKGKKSLVLC
-552 IAIFNFTPN
+552 NFAA
-561 SFDEYRIGVPEE
+561 SRWEDYRMGVPEAGTYRVALCSE
-573 GSYKVIL
+573 EEQYGGAGFDRETLYRSEEQPLGQWAHSITLDVPPLSCMIL
-580 DTSLERF
+580 E
-587 GGTTLEKH
+587 
-595 PAYKT
+595 P
-600 KKKPMHGFEQSIGLK
+600 IN
-615 LSGLSALY
+615 
-623 LEKPAKKLTKSKQ
+623 
-636 KALKAEKKVEAK
+636 
-648 IETEKE
+648 TEKE
-654 VKKGQPK
+654 
-661 KVKDDKSK
+661 
-669 EVKAPAKSAVAKK
+669 
-682 ETDKKVKKADKKPAV
+682 
-697 SNKKKK
+697 

>member
-265 AKWEHKDWGTRVFD
+265 TKWEHKDWGTRVFD

-386 GWMNDMLRYVSLD
+386 GWMNDTLFYTSLD
-399 PLFRKGNHNCITFS
+399 PYFRSYNHDKLTFS
-413 FYYAFSENFILPISH
+413 MMYAFSENFVLPISH
-428 DEVVHGKCSLINKMP
+428 DEVVHGKGSLLNKMP
-443 GEYEMKFDGL
+443 GDYNQKFAGL
-453 RLFLAYMFAHPG
+453 RTFMGYMMTHPG

-470 MGSEFG
+470 MGCEFG
-476 QFIEWNYKQGLDWLL
+476 QFIEWDYHKQLDWML
-491 LDYDM
+491 LDYES
-496 HKKML
+496 HRK
-501 GFTKTL
+501 TKDYIRAL
-507 NNLYKD
+507 NHYYLAH
-513 TPALWQIDYSWDG
+513 PALWQVEDNWDG
-526 FQWISSED
+526 FRWLNADD
-534 NANSVIA
+534 NTRSVITYYRA
-541 FRRIDRDGKEI
+541 DEKGKKSLVLC
-552 IAIFNFTPN
+552 NFAA
-561 SFDEYRIGVPEE
+561 SRWEDYRMGVPEAGTYRVALCSE
-573 GSYKVIL
+573 EEQYGGMGFDRETLYRSEEQPLGQWAHSITLDVPPLSCMIL
-580 DTSLERF
+580 E
-587 GGTTLEKH
+587 
-595 PAYKT
+595 
-600 KKKPMHGFEQSIGLK
+600 SIN
-615 LSGLSALY
+615 
-623 LEKPAKKLTKSKQ
+623 
-636 KALKAEKKVEAK
+636 
-648 IETEKE
+648 TEKE
-654 VKKGQPK
+654 
-661 KVKDDKSK
+661 
-669 EVKAPAKSAVAKK
+669 
-682 ETDKKVKKADKKPAV
+682 
-697 SNKKKK
+697 

>member
-8 KEMPVYLFHQGTNA
+8 KEMPVYLFHQGTTA

-386 GWMNDMLRYVSLD
+386 GWMNDTLFYTSLD
-399 PLFRKGNHNCITFS
+399 PYFRSYNHDKLTFS
-413 FYYAFSENFILPISH
+413 MMYAFSENFVLPISH
-428 DEVVHGKCSLINKMP
+428 DEVVHGKGSLLNKMP
-443 GEYEMKFDGL
+443 GDYNQKFAGL
-453 RLFLAYMFAHPG
+453 RTFMGYMMTHPG

-470 MGSEFG
+470 MGCEFG
-476 QFIEWNYKQGLDWLL
+476 QFIEWDYHKQLDWML
-491 LDYDM
+491 LDYES
-496 HKKML
+496 HRK
-501 GFTKTL
+501 TKDYIRAL
-507 NNLYKD
+507 NHYYLAH
-513 TPALWQIDYSWDG
+513 PALWQVEDNWDG
-526 FQWISSED
+526 FRWLNADD
-534 NANSVIA
+534 NTRSVITYYRA
-541 FRRIDRDGKEI
+541 DEKGKKSLVLC
-552 IAIFNFTPN
+552 NFAA
-561 SFDEYRIGVPEE
+561 SRWEDYRMGVPEAGTYRVALCSE
-573 GSYKVIL
+573 EEQYGGAGFAREPLYRSEEQPLGQWAHSITLDVPPRSCMIL
-580 DTSLERF
+580 E
-587 GGTTLEKH
+587 
-595 PAYKT
+595 
-600 KKKPMHGFEQSIGLK
+600 SIN
-615 LSGLSALY
+615 
-623 LEKPAKKLTKSKQ
+623 
-636 KALKAEKKVEAK
+636 
-648 IETEKE
+648 TEKE
-654 VKKGQPK
+654 
-661 KVKDDKSK
+661 
-669 EVKAPAKSAVAKK
+669 
-682 ETDKKVKKADKKPAV
+682 
-697 SNKKKK
+697 

>member
-226 ALHEAGIG
+226 ALHEVGIG

-386 GWMNDMLRYVSLD
+386 GWMNDTLFYTSLD
-399 PLFRKGNHNCITFS
+399 PYFRSYNHDKLTFS
-413 FYYAFSENFILPISH
+413 MMYAFSENFVLPISH
-428 DEVVHGKCSLINKMP
+428 DEVVHGKGSLLNKMP
-443 GEYEMKFDGL
+443 GDYNQKFAGL
-453 RLFLAYMFAHPG
+453 RTFMGYMMTHPG

-470 MGSEFG
+470 MGCEFG
-476 QFIEWNYKQGLDWLL
+476 QFIEWDYHKQLDWML
-491 LDYDM
+491 LDYES
-496 HKKML
+496 HRK
-501 GFTKTL
+501 TKDYIRAL
-507 NNLYKD
+507 NHYYLAH
-513 TPALWQIDYSWDG
+513 PALWQVEDNWDG
-526 FQWISSED
+526 FRWLNADD
-534 NANSVIA
+534 NTRSVITYYRA
-541 FRRIDRDGKEI
+541 DEKGKKSLVLC
-552 IAIFNFTPN
+552 NFAA
-561 SFDEYRIGVPEE
+561 SRWEDYRMGVPEAGTYRVALCSE
-573 GSYKVIL
+573 EEQYGGAGFDRETLYRSEEQPLGQWAHSITLDVPPLSCMIL
-580 DTSLERF
+580 E
-587 GGTTLEKH
+587 
-595 PAYKT
+595 
-600 KKKPMHGFEQSIGLK
+600 SIN
-615 LSGLSALY
+615 
-623 LEKPAKKLTKSKQ
+623 
-636 KALKAEKKVEAK
+636 
-648 IETEKE
+648 TEKE
-654 VKKGQPK
+654 
-661 KVKDDKSK
+661 
-669 EVKAPAKSAVAKK
+669 
-682 ETDKKVKKADKKPAV
+682 
-697 SNKKKK
+697 

>member
-386 GWMNDMLRYVSLD
+386 GWMNDTLFYTSLD
-399 PLFRKGNHNCITFS
+399 PYFRSYNHDKLTFS
-413 FYYAFSENFILPISH
+413 MMYAFSENFVLPISH
-428 DEVVHGKCSLINKMP
+428 DEVVHGKGSLLNKMP
-443 GEYEMKFDGL
+443 GDYNQKFAGL
-453 RLFLAYMFAHPG
+453 RTFMSYMMTHPG

-470 MGSEFG
+470 MGCEFG
-476 QFIEWNYKQGLDWLL
+476 QFIEWDYHKQLDWML
-491 LDYDM
+491 LDYES
-496 HKKML
+496 HRK
-501 GFTKTL
+501 TKDYIRAL
-507 NNLYKD
+507 NHYYLAH
-513 TPALWQIDYSWDG
+513 PALWQVEDNWDG
-526 FQWISSED
+526 FRWLNADD
-534 NANSVIA
+534 NTRSVITYYRA
-541 FRRIDRDGKEI
+541 DEKGKKSLVLC
-552 IAIFNFTPN
+552 NFAA
-561 SFDEYRIGVPEE
+561 SRWEDYRMGVPEAGTYRVALCSE
-573 GSYKVIL
+573 EEQYGGAGFDRETLYRSEEQPLGQWAHSITLDVPPLSCMIL
-580 DTSLERF
+580 E
-587 GGTTLEKH
+587 
-595 PAYKT
+595 
-600 KKKPMHGFEQSIGLK
+600 SIN
-615 LSGLSALY
+615 
-623 LEKPAKKLTKSKQ
+623 
-636 KALKAEKKVEAK
+636 
-648 IETEKE
+648 TEKE
-654 VKKGQPK
+654 
-661 KVKDDKSK
+661 
-669 EVKAPAKSAVAKK
+669 
-682 ETDKKVKKADKKPAV
+682 
-697 SNKKKK
+697 

>member
-47 AAISVVGDFN
+47 TAISVVGDFN

-386 GWMNDMLRYVSLD
+386 GWMNDTLFYTSLD
-399 PLFRKGNHNCITFS
+399 PYFRSYNHDKLTFS
-413 FYYAFSENFILPISH
+413 MMYAFSENFVLPISH
-428 DEVVHGKCSLINKMP
+428 DEVVHGKGSLLNKMP
-443 GEYEMKFDGL
+443 GDYNQKFAGL
-453 RLFLAYMFAHPG
+453 RTFMGYMMTHPG

-470 MGSEFG
+470 MGCEFG
-476 QFIEWNYKQGLDWLL
+476 QFIEWDYHKQLDWML
-491 LDYDM
+491 LDYES
-496 HKKML
+496 HRK
-501 GFTKTL
+501 TKDYIRAL
-507 NNLYKD
+507 NHYYLAH
-513 TPALWQIDYSWDG
+513 PALWQVEDNWDG
-526 FQWISSED
+526 FRWLNADD
-534 NANSVIA
+534 NTRSVITYYRA
-541 FRRIDRDGKEI
+541 DEKGKKSLVLC
-552 IAIFNFTPN
+552 NFAA
-561 SFDEYRIGVPEE
+561 SRWEDYRMGVPEAGTYRVALCSE
-573 GSYKVIL
+573 EEQYGGAGFDRETLYRSEEQPLGQWAHSITLDVPPLSCMIL
-580 DTSLERF
+580 E
-587 GGTTLEKH
+587 
-595 PAYKT
+595 
-600 KKKPMHGFEQSIGLK
+600 SIN
-615 LSGLSALY
+615 
-623 LEKPAKKLTKSKQ
+623 
-636 KALKAEKKVEAK
+636 
-648 IETEKE
+648 TEKE
-654 VKKGQPK
+654 
-661 KVKDDKSK
+661 
-669 EVKAPAKSAVAKK
+669 
-682 ETDKKVKKADKKPAV
+682 
-697 SNKKKK
+697 

>member
-265 AKWEHKDWGTRVFD
+265 SKWEHKDWGTRVFD

-386 GWMNDMLRYVSLD
+386 GWMNDTLFYTSLD
-399 PLFRKGNHNCITFS
+399 PYFRSYNHDKLTFS
-413 FYYAFSENFILPISH
+413 MMYAFSENFVLPISH
-428 DEVVHGKCSLINKMP
+428 DEVVHGKGSLLNKMP
-443 GEYEMKFDGL
+443 GDYNQKFAGL
-453 RLFLAYMFAHPG
+453 RTFMGYMMTHPG

-470 MGSEFG
+470 MGCEFG
-476 QFIEWNYKQGLDWLL
+476 QFIEWDYHKQLDWML
-491 LDYDM
+491 LDYES
-496 HKKML
+496 HRK
-501 GFTKTL
+501 TKDYIRAL
-507 NNLYKD
+507 NHYYLAH
-513 TPALWQIDYSWDG
+513 PALWQVEDNWDG
-526 FQWISSED
+526 FRWLNADD
-534 NANSVIA
+534 NTRSVITYYRA
-541 FRRIDRDGKEI
+541 DEKGKKSLVLC
-552 IAIFNFTPN
+552 NFAA
-561 SFDEYRIGVPEE
+561 SRWEDYRMGVPEAGTYRVALCSE
-573 GSYKVIL
+573 EEQYGGAGFDRETLYRSEEQPLGQWAHSITLDVPPLSCMIL
-580 DTSLERF
+580 E
-587 GGTTLEKH
+587 
-595 PAYKT
+595 
-600 KKKPMHGFEQSIGLK
+600 SIN
-615 LSGLSALY
+615 
-623 LEKPAKKLTKSKQ
+623 
-636 KALKAEKKVEAK
+636 
-648 IETEKE
+648 TEKE
-654 VKKGQPK
+654 
-661 KVKDDKSK
+661 
-669 EVKAPAKSAVAKK
+669 
-682 ETDKKVKKADKKPAV
+682 
-697 SNKKKK
+697 

>member
-47 AAISVVGDFN
+47 TAISVVGDFN

-364 AWPLVTRPPEIGGLG
+364 AWPLVTRPPEVGGLG
-379 FNFKWNM
+379 FNFKWDM
-386 GWMNDMLRYVSLD
+386 GWMNDTLFYTSLD
-399 PLFRKGNHNCITFS
+399 PYFRSYNHDKLTFS
-413 FYYAFSENFILPISH
+413 MMYAFSENFILPISH
-428 DEVVHGKCSLINKMP
+428 DEVVHGKGSLLNKMP
-443 GEYEMKFDGL
+443 GDYNQKFAGL
-453 RLFLAYMFAHPG
+453 RTFMGYMMTHPG

-470 MGSEFG
+470 MGCEFG
-476 QFIEWNYKQGLDWLL
+476 QFIEWDYHKQLDWML
-491 LDYDM
+491 LDYES
-496 HKKML
+496 HRK
-501 GFTKTL
+501 TKDYIRAL
-507 NNLYKD
+507 NHYYLAH
-513 TPALWQIDYSWDG
+513 PALWQVEDNWDG
-526 FQWISSED
+526 FRWLNADD
-534 NANSVIA
+534 NTRSVITYYRA
-541 FRRIDRDGKEI
+541 DEKGKKSLVLC
-552 IAIFNFTPN
+552 NFAA
-561 SFDEYRIGVPEE
+561 SRWEDYRMGVPEAGTYRVALCSE
-573 GSYKVIL
+573 EEQYGGAGFDRETLYRSEEQPLGQWAHSITLDVPPLSCMIL
-580 DTSLERF
+580 E
-587 GGTTLEKH
+587 
-595 PAYKT
+595 
-600 KKKPMHGFEQSIGLK
+600 SIN
-615 LSGLSALY
+615 
-623 LEKPAKKLTKSKQ
+623 
-636 KALKAEKKVEAK
+636 
-648 IETEKE
+648 TEKE
-654 VKKGQPK
+654 
-661 KVKDDKSK
+661 
-669 EVKAPAKSAVAKK
+669 
-682 ETDKKVKKADKKPAV
+682 
-697 SNKKKK
+697 

>member
-8 KEMPVYLFHQGTNA
+8 KEMPFYLFHQGTNA

-343 KLNSA
+343 KLNST

-386 GWMNDMLRYVSLD
+386 GWMNDTLFYTSLD
-399 PLFRKGNHNCITFS
+399 PYFRSYNHDKLTFS
-413 FYYAFSENFILPISH
+413 MMYAFSENFVLPISH
-428 DEVVHGKCSLINKMP
+428 DEVVHGKGSLLNKMP
-443 GEYEMKFDGL
+443 GDYNQKFAGL
-453 RLFLAYMFAHPG
+453 RTFMGYMMTHPG

-470 MGSEFG
+470 MGCEFG
-476 QFIEWNYKQGLDWLL
+476 QFIEWDYHKQLDWML
-491 LDYDM
+491 LDYES
-496 HKKML
+496 HRK
-501 GFTKTL
+501 TKDYIRAL
-507 NNLYKD
+507 NHYYLAH
-513 TPALWQIDYSWDG
+513 PALWQVEDNWDG
-526 FQWISSED
+526 FRWLNADD
-534 NANSVIA
+534 NTRSVITYYRA
-541 FRRIDRDGKEI
+541 DEKGKKSLVLC
-552 IAIFNFTPN
+552 NFAA
-561 SFDEYRIGVPEE
+561 SRWEDYRMGVPEAGTYRVALCSE
-573 GSYKVIL
+573 EEQYGGAGFDRETLYRSEEQPLGQWAHSITLDVPPLSCMIL
-580 DTSLERF
+580 E
-587 GGTTLEKH
+587 
-595 PAYKT
+595 P
-600 KKKPMHGFEQSIGLK
+600 IN
-615 LSGLSALY
+615 
-623 LEKPAKKLTKSKQ
+623 
-636 KALKAEKKVEAK
+636 
-648 IETEKE
+648 TEKE
-654 VKKGQPK
+654 
-661 KVKDDKSK
+661 
-669 EVKAPAKSAVAKK
+669 
-682 ETDKKVKKADKKPAV
+682 
-697 SNKKKK
+697 